1 LSFPVSSFIIH
12 LYASLIITLITN
24 SVKDLRKIYKA
35 MATKA
40 FVRNGRWGVEG
51 ASNKKKADMIALIRK
66 HFYDP
71 FVPSSPNRQA
81 MEELGELEFLTQPA
95 AVQPAARSPAPLAA
109 AAAPVRPGYPVPHMN
124 AGYQYQHQQYGFHPH
139 AHLYHQ
145 HPATSSPT
153 AQAVLNPWM
162 NRNQA
167 APASAPTTAPT
178 TAPHTNTTVRVK
190 LERHLSP
197 DTDGPR
203 NPMEM
208 SLLVQLSQ
216 MGFTNRRE
224 ILESIRELASNASP
238 SQPPSVDSVMV
249 AMITQ
254 REEAEEARNMDEARL
269 QSEQARKEDAQRRR
283 SLIYNNV
290 EEKLKTASMD
300 DWRRTNGMFPDSW
313 ILNENICYDSL
324 SAVIQDKD
332 TLLKC
337 KLMAL
342 LKLEKKA
349 KQWYGKVLPRGYFA
363 RCVTERLIQATA
375 ASMNG
380 KLQNEVNA
388 LEVAMFQLSEQQ
400 GGVPRIFLEAHDD
413 NTKEQDGDVQNG
425 SSGALDSDDVVLVG
439 TIAASP
445 GTTEKAAGRSE
456 PEVLEIL

>member
-1 LSFPVSSFIIH
+1 
-12 LYASLIITLITN
+12 
-24 SVKDLRKIYKA
+24 

-40 FVRNGRWGVEG
+40 FVRNSRWGVEG
-51 ASNKKKADMIALIRK
+51 VSNKNKKGIIGLIRK
-66 HFYDP
+66 HFYDASSP
-71 FVPSSPNRQA
+71 FSPNRQA
-81 MEELGELEFLTQPA
+81 MEELGQSQSQFQP
-95 AVQPAARSPAPLAA
+95 PAPLAA
-109 AAAPVRPGYPVPHMN
+109 AAAPVRPEYQVPHMDTS
-124 AGYQYQHQQYGFHPH
+124 ATGYQYQHQQYGLPNGHM
-139 AHLYHQ
+139 YH
-145 HPATSSPT
+145 HHSLMPSSPT
-153 AQAVLNPWM
+153 AQAPLNPWM

-167 APASAPTTAPT
+167 APASAPAPT
-178 TAPHTNTTVRVK
+178 PAPNSAPHTNTTVRVK
-190 LERHLSP
+190 LERQLNVNEE
-197 DTDGPR
+197 GCQPR

-208 SLLVQLSQ
+208 NLLVQLSQ

-224 ILESIRELASNASP
+224 ILESIRELASNTNP

-254 REEAEEARNMDEARL
+254 REEAEEAKHMDEARL

-300 DWRRTNGMFPDSW
+300 DWRRTTGMFPDSW
-313 ILNENICYDSL
+313 ILNENTCYDFL
-324 SAVIQDKD
+324 SALIQDKD

-363 RCVTERLIQATA
+363 RCVTERLILATA
-375 ASMNG
+375 DSMTG
-380 KLQNEVNA
+380 KLQNEIKA

-413 NTKEQDGDVQNG
+413 DTKERDGDEQNG
-425 SSGALDSDDVVLVG
+425 SGVLDVDDVVLVG
-439 TIAASP
+439 TSTTSP
-445 GTTEKAAGRSE
+445 GTREKAAGRLD